1 MVALFLIIIFV
12 LLVGFG
18 IAFYFMYRYY
28 EYQLKREI
36 KRAQKSE
43 LLKSVFLENISRAL
57 RAPMKAILGY
67 SNMILEEKDEYMQP
81 AQVKEM
87 VTHINT
93 GTQQVLSF
101 IQHLMELSKFEGITP
116 AFTFIEVNLAE
127 LMASYRREAMV
138 VTKSDVAVRVRTD
151 LSPHCR
157 GRLDTNFMHQLMMHL
172 LTNAAKLTNQGDI
185 TIFYTHERRGLKT
198 SISYMGNGQTEL
210 IGEDIYSYLQRE
222 DALAMN
228 DDSSGLELSLCR
240 AIVDALGGELDI
252 DSDNGRKTTVTFWF
266 PCKMVDIHKNM

>member
-1 MVALFLIIIFV
+1 MVTLLLIIIFV
-12 LLVGFG
+12 LLIGFG
-18 IAFYFMYRYY
+18 IAFYFMYRYH

-43 LLKSVFLENISRAL
+43 LLKSVFLDNISRAL
-57 RAPMKAILGY
+57 RAPLNAILGY
-67 SNMILEEKDEYMQP
+67 SNLS
-81 AQVKEM
+81 
-87 VTHINT
+87 TSSH
-93 GTQQVLSF
+93 QVLGF

-138 VTKSDVAVRVRTD
+138 VTKPDVNVRVRTD

-185 TIFYTHERRGLKT
+185 TVFYTHERRGLKAT
-198 SISYMGNGQTEL
+198 ISYMGNGQTEL
-210 IGEDIYSYLQRE
+210 IGEDIYSFLQRE
-222 DALAMN
+222 DALAQSN
-228 DDSSGLELSLCR
+228 DSSGLELSLCR

-252 DSDNGRKTTVTFWF
+252 DSENGRKTTISFWF
-266 PCKMVDIHKNM
+266 PCKMVDIHKDM

>member
-1 MVALFLIIIFV
+1 MVTLFLIIIFV

-28 EYQLKREI
+28 KYQLKREI

-93 GTQQVLSF
+93 GTQQVLGF

-157 GRLDTNFMHQLMMHL
+157 GRIDTNFMHQLMMHL

-185 TIFYTHERRGLKT
+185 TIFYTHERRGLKV

-266 PCKMVDIHKNM
+266 PCKMVDIHMDM

>member
-1 MVALFLIIIFV
+1 
-12 LLVGFG
+12 
-18 IAFYFMYRYY
+18 
-28 EYQLKREI
+28 
-36 KRAQKSE
+36 
-43 LLKSVFLENISRAL
+43 
-57 RAPMKAILGY
+57 MKAILGY

-93 GTQQVLSF
+93 GTQQVLGF

-185 TIFYTHERRGLKT
+185 TIIYTHERRGLKA

-266 PCKMVDIHKNM
+266 PCKMVDIHKDM

>member
-1 MVALFLIIIFV
+1 MVTLFLIIIFV

-18 IAFYFMYRYY
+18 IAFYFMYRHY

-43 LLKSVFLENISRAL
+43 LLKSVFLDNISRAL
-57 RAPMKAILGY
+57 RAPLNAI
-67 SNMILEEKDEYMQP
+67 S
-81 AQVKEM
+81 
-87 VTHINT
+87 TSSH
-93 GTQQVLSF
+93 QVLGF

-172 LTNAAKLTNQGDI
+172 LANAAKLTNQGDI

-210 IGEDIYSYLQRE
+210 IGVDIYSYLQRE

-266 PCKMVDIHKNM
+266 PCKMVDIHKDM

>member
-1 MVALFLIIIFV
+1 MVTLFLIIIFV
-12 LLVGFG
+12 LLGGFG
-18 IAFYFMYRYY
+18 IAFYFMYRHY

-36 KRAQKSE
+36 KRSQKSE
-43 LLKSVFLENISRAL
+43 LLKSVFLDNISRAL
-57 RAPMKAILGY
+57 RAPMNAILGY
-67 SNMILEEKDEYMQP
+67 SNLILDEKDESMQA

-87 VTHINT
+87 ASHINT
-93 GTQQVLSF
+93 NTQQVLSF
-101 IQHLMELSKFEGITP
+101 VQHLMDLSKFEGITP

-138 VTKSDVAVRVRTD
+138 VTKPDVAVRVRTD

-185 TIFYTHERRGLKT
+185 TIYYTYERRGLKAT
-198 SISYMGNGQTEL
+198 ISYMGNGQTEL
-210 IGEDIYSYLQRE
+210 IGEDIYSFLQRE
-222 DALAMN
+222 DALAMSN
-228 DDSSGLELSLCR
+228 ESSGLELSLCR

-252 DSDNGRKTTVTFWF
+252 DSDNGRKTIISFWF
-266 PCKMVDIHKNM
+266 PCKMVDIHKDM

>member
-1 MVALFLIIIFV
+1 MVTLFLIIIFV

-28 EYQLKREI
+28 KYQLKREI

-93 GTQQVLSF
+93 GTQQVLGF

-138 VTKSDVAVRVRTD
+138 VRKSDVAVRVRTD

-185 TIFYTHERRGLKT
+185 TIFYTHERRGLKA

-266 PCKMVDIHKNM
+266 PCKMVDIHMDM

>member
-1 MVALFLIIIFV
+1 MITLFLIIIIV

-18 IAFYFMYRYY
+18 CAFYFMYRYY
-28 EYQLKREI
+28 EYQLKRET

-43 LLKSVFLENISRAL
+43 LLKSVFLDNISRAL
-57 RAPMKAILGY
+57 RAPLKAILGY
-67 SNMILEEKDEYMQP
+67 SDMILEERDELMQP

-93 GTQQVLSF
+93 STQQVIGF
-101 IQHLMELSKFEGITP
+101 VQHLMDLSKFEGITP

-138 VTKSDVAVRVRTD
+138 VTKPDVAVRVRTD

-172 LTNAAKLTNQGDI
+172 LTNAAKFTNQGDI
-185 TIFYTHERRGLKT
+185 TIFYTNERRGLKVT
-198 SISYMGNGQTEL
+198 ISYMGNGQTEL
-210 IGEDIYSYLQRE
+210 IGEDIYSFLQRE
-222 DALAMN
+222 DALALSN
-228 DDSSGLELSLCR
+228 DSSGLELSLCR

-252 DSDNGRKTTVTFWF
+252 ESDNGRKTSVAFWF
-266 PCKMVDIHKNM
+266 PCKMVDIHKDM

>member
-1 MVALFLIIIFV
+1 MVTLFLIIIFV

-93 GTQQVLSF
+93 GTQQVLGF

-266 PCKMVDIHKNM
+266 PCKMVDIHEDM

>member
-1 MVALFLIIIFV
+1 MVTLLLIIIFV
-12 LLVGFG
+12 LLIGFG
-18 IAFYFMYRYY
+18 IAFYFMYRYH

-43 LLKSVFLENISRAL
+43 LLKSVFL
-57 RAPMKAILGY
+57 
-67 SNMILEEKDEYMQP
+67 
-81 AQVKEM
+81 
-87 VTHINT
+87 
-93 GTQQVLSF
+93 
-101 IQHLMELSKFEGITP
+101 HLMELSKFEGITP

-138 VTKSDVAVRVRTD
+138 VTKPDVNVRVRTD

-185 TIFYTHERRGLKT
+185 TVFYTHERRGLKAT
-198 SISYMGNGQTEL
+198 ISYMGNGQTEL
-210 IGEDIYSYLQRE
+210 IGEDIYSFLQRE
-222 DALAMN
+222 DALTQSN
-228 DDSSGLELSLCR
+228 ESSGLELSLCR

-252 DSDNGRKTTVTFWF
+252 DSENGRKTTISFWF
-266 PCKMVDIHKNM
+266 PCKMVDIHKDM

>member
-1 MVALFLIIIFV
+1 MVTLLLIIIFV
-12 LLVGFG
+12 LLIGFG
-18 IAFYFMYRYY
+18 IAFYFMYRYH

-43 LLKSVFLENISRAL
+43 LLKSVFLDNISRAL
-57 RAPMKAILGY
+57 RAPLNAILGY
-67 SNMILEEKDEYMQP
+67 SNL
-81 AQVKEM
+81 
-87 VTHINT
+87 
-93 GTQQVLSF
+93 
-101 IQHLMELSKFEGITP
+101 TP

-138 VTKSDVAVRVRTD
+138 VTKPDVNVRVRTD

-185 TIFYTHERRGLKT
+185 TVFYTHERRGLKAT
-198 SISYMGNGQTEL
+198 ISYMGNGQTEL
-210 IGEDIYSYLQRE
+210 IGEDIYSFLQRE
-222 DALAMN
+222 DALAQSN
-228 DDSSGLELSLCR
+228 DSSGLELSLCR

-252 DSDNGRKTTVTFWF
+252 DSENGRKTTISFWF
-266 PCKMVDIHKNM
+266 PCKMVDIHKDM

>member
-1 MVALFLIIIFV
+1 MVTLLLIIIFV
-12 LLVGFG
+12 LLIGFG
-18 IAFYFMYRYY
+18 IAFYFMYRYH

-43 LLKSVFLENISRAL
+43 LLKSVFLDNISRAL
-57 RAPMKAILGY
+57 RAPLNAILGY
-67 SNMILEEKDEYMQP
+67 SNL
-81 AQVKEM
+81 
-87 VTHINT
+87 
-93 GTQQVLSF
+93 
-101 IQHLMELSKFEGITP
+101 QHLMELSKFEGITP

-138 VTKSDVAVRVRTD
+138 VTKPDVNVRVRTD

-185 TIFYTHERRGLKT
+185 TVFYTHERRGLKAT
-198 SISYMGNGQTEL
+198 ISYMGNGQTEL
-210 IGEDIYSYLQRE
+210 IGEDIYSFLQRE
-222 DALAMN
+222 DALAQSN
-228 DDSSGLELSLCR
+228 DSSGLELSLCR

-252 DSDNGRKTTVTFWF
+252 DSENGRKTTISFWF
-266 PCKMVDIHKNM
+266 PCKMVDIHKDM

>member
-1 MVALFLIIIFV
+1 MVTLFLIIIFV

-28 EYQLKREI
+28 KYQLKREI

-93 GTQQVLSF
+93 GTQQVLGF

-228 DDSSGLELSLCR
+228 DDLSGLELSLCR

-266 PCKMVDIHKNM
+266 PCKMVDIHKDM

>member
-1 MVALFLIIIFV
+1 MVTLFLIIIFV

-93 GTQQVLSF
+93 GTQQVLGF

-185 TIFYTHERRGLKT
+185 TIFYTHERRGLKV

-266 PCKMVDIHKNM
+266 PCKMVDIHEDM